1 MAEENDENGRATP
14 ASIRK
19 GEQGGK
25 GHPSPKKGQG
35 VMCTIRLLDGTDFEA
50 HIDKRA
56 KGQQVFDMVCDF
68 LNLLEKDYFG
78 LTYKDAENI
87 RNWVNLEKRIAK
99 QIKASPWMLNFE
111 VKFYPPDPSQLQE
124 DITRYHLCL
133 QVRED
138 IFSGK
143 LPCSFVTHAL
153 LGSCLVQAELG
164 DYDPDEMGADYL
176 SSFRLAPN
184 QTPELEEKVV
194 ELHRQHKGQTP
205 AEAEL
210 HYLDNAKRLAM
221 YGVDL
226 HPAKDFE
233 GVDIMLGV
241 CSSGLLVYRDRLRI
255 NRFAWPKILKVAY
268 KRNNFYIKVR
278 PGEFEQFES
287 TVGFKLANHRAAK
300 RLWKTCVEHHTF
312 FRLMSPEPA
321 PKPRL
326 LLPRLG
332 SKFRYSGRTQY
343 QTRKISQQ
351 IDRPPPSFER
361 TLSNKRFSSR
371 SMDRGTLP
379 SRKQDRTSRSQE
391 RLTSPTLEERE
402 DMPRMDRAD
411 RVGEPRTMDRDRTI
425 SDRLDRDVTSPTSV
439 DGDAQGRNKR
449 PVGGV
454 AVMLPMDLK
463 SAGTGATRRS
473 QHEESLRR
481 SQVED
486 NGSGITLTKLKRT
499 PLREDTMGSSVEDS
513 AEYVLAPDRPT
524 DLNHSENGVIAEAL
538 ASQSEPKLSNVET
551 ESNEGVGVA
560 VSEGFFA
567 QKVTGWEPPAHTYS
581 IDPVMTGARKK
592 DKTAQQRPPL
602 RHIYSEGHIASVP
615 LKGLADQE
623 VVKNELDK
631 PTERMDTLEEEHSSD
646 SLAHSVAVNRKENLS
661 SLHLLKDEH
670 PVTSTPRPSGGGPR
684 VPPQPERT
692 SSPIHG
698 GPGGPGGPV
707 RQGGFIRQATPY
719 TKEYMYEVKPDE
731 LRDQRTKSPLGF
743 TYTESGRERTT
754 SPGSLDADAGKVE
767 KGLAF
772 TYSPSGAPTKSI
784 LKQPTSAHDR
794 SSSSLNDS
802 MSMSRSFG
810 STPPTSPTK
819 AQTGDVYSRP
829 TAAPRTVPS
838 SRISATTAPSSKPP
852 VAQKPSAVSKGGR
865 GRAVTPSS
873 QRDIDSSSGDED
885 ESSDE
890 SLDEYRQER
899 PPSSAGVVSGRSP
912 LDTSAD
918 SGRKVSITNPPVTST
933 RTYQTER
940 DSGRDTRGGTPQQE
954 EYYATPKSAVVKSYE
969 GPAKRSV
976 TTPVSSDRSFD
987 RSFDSAGGKV
997 TTASYSSTHR
1007 SAYGQPASY
1016 KYRQDSKDKSSSGP
1030 DTVGS
1035 SSSPA
1040 KDKETGR
1047 GTASPPG
1054 SLGRQH
1060 EQQPKS
1066 PSMSFDKDNQYY
1078 TSTMSSGRMDSSAG
1092 SAPSPSK
1099 FSASRDSGL
1108 MSGVTGD
1115 STGPSPQVTSAG
1127 LVYDER
1133 SGEYTRYSTTT
1144 QQQQQTLVTEH
1155 IASTGRVM
1163 AVPVDQL
1170 PQTIVKT
1177 ESMKYDPSS
1186 AGGLSGSGATGS
1198 SMATKTVPVVSTE
1211 TRKVAYS
1218 VDPLGEDGLPSGGQY
1233 STTKV
1238 TTQHVP
1244 PHDISVEQEGEVI
1257 SQQTISSKTRTVETV
1272 TYKMERDGVVETRV
1286 EQKITIQ
1293 SDGDPIDHDKALAE
1307 AIQEATMMNPDLKVE
1322 KIEIQQQGGN

>member
-1 MAEENDENGRATP
+1 MAEDNDENGRTTP

-19 GEQGGK
+19 GKPGGK
-25 GHPSPKKGQG
+25 MNPSPKKGQC
-35 VMCTIRLLDGTDFEA
+35 VTCTVRLLDGTDFEEQF
-50 HIDKRA
+50 DKKA
-56 KGQQVFDMVCDF
+56 KGQQVFDMVCES

-78 LTYKDAENI
+78 LTYRDAEDI
-87 RNWVNLEKRIAK
+87 RNWVNLEKRVAK
-99 QIKASPWMLNFE
+99 QLKTSPWMLNFE

-164 DYDPDEMGADYL
+164 DYDPDEMGSDYL

-184 QTPELEEKVV
+184 QTPELEEKIV

-210 HYLDNAKRLAM
+210 HYLDNARKLAM

-241 CSSGLLVYRDRLRI
+241 CSSDLLIYRDRLRI
-255 NRFAWPKILKVAY
+255 NRFAWPKILKISY
-268 KRNNFYIKVR
+268 KRNNFYIKIR

-287 TVGFKLANHRAAK
+287 TIGFKLANHRAAK

-312 FRLMSPEPA
+312 FRLMSPEPP
-321 PKPRL
+321 PKQRL

-343 QTRKISQQ
+343 QTRISQ

-371 SMDRGTLP
+371 SMDPLSYSSSRDRLSDGRTVPAGGTLP
-379 SRKQDRTSRSQE
+379 NRKPDRASRSQE
-391 RLTSPTLEERE
+391 RLPSQTLEEQE
-402 DMPRMDRAD
+402 EIQRMDRAD
-411 RVGEPRTMDRDRTI
+411 RMGDQRTLNRERDRPDRD
-425 SDRLDRDVTSPTSV
+425 LTSPTPA
-439 DGDAQGRNKR
+439 DGDPQGKNKK
-449 PVGGV
+449 PIGGV

-463 SAGTGATRRS
+463 AAGTGAHRRS
-473 QHEESLRR
+473 QPDESLRR

-486 NGSGITLTKLKRT
+486 DGSGITLTKLKRT

-513 AEYVLAPDRPT
+513 AEYVLTPDRPS
-524 DLNHSENGVIAEAL
+524 DQSYRENGGVTQAVAMF
-538 ASQSEPKLSNVET
+538 SQSEAKLDNVDT
-551 ESNEGVGVA
+551 ELNKGAGSA
-560 VSEGFFA
+560 TSESSFFV
-567 QKVTGWEPPAHTYS
+567 QRVPGREPPAHTVS
-581 IDPVMTGARKK
+581 VGPVMFGARKK
-592 DKTAQQRPPL
+592 DKSAQQRPPL
-602 RHIYSEGHIASVP
+602 RHIFSEEHIATAP
-615 LKGLADQE
+615 LKGLAEQE
-623 VVKNELDK
+623 
-631 PTERMDTLEEEHSSD
+631 
-646 SLAHSVAVNRKENLS
+646 
-661 SLHLLKDEH
+661 DEH

-692 SSPIHG
+692 SSPIQG
-698 GPGGPGGPV
+698 GPGRVGASV
-707 RQGGFIRQATPY
+707 RQGGFLRQTTPY
-719 TKEYMYEVKPDE
+719 TKEYMYEVKPEE
-731 LRDQRTKSPLGF
+731 LREQRTKSPLGF
-743 TYTESGRERTT
+743 TYTEAGRERTT
-754 SPGSLDADAGKVE
+754 PPGSLDADSGKVE

-784 LKQPTSAHDR
+784 LKQPTFVHDR

-819 AQTGDVYSRP
+819 AQAAAQAGDLYSRP

-838 SRISATTAPSSKPP
+838 SRLSAGITLGSKPP
-852 VAQKPSAVSKGGR
+852 VAQKPLGVSSKGGR
-865 GRAVTPSS
+865 GSSGAMTPSS

-885 ESSDE
+885 ESTDE

-899 PPSSAGVVSGRSP
+899 PPSSAGVVSGRST

-933 RTYQTER
+933 RTYRTER
-940 DSGRDTRGGTPQQE
+940 DSSSDARGGSMQPQE

-987 RSFDSAGGKV
+987 RSFDSGAGGKV
-997 TTASYSSTHR
+997 TITSSSSTHR

-1016 KYRQDSKDKSSSGP
+1016 KHRQDSKDKSSAGA
-1030 DTVGS
+1030 DTVDSGS
-1035 SSSPA
+1035 SPT
-1040 KDKETGR
+1040 KDKDTGK
-1047 GTASPPG
+1047 GTASPSG

-1060 EQQPKS
+1060 EQQQKS
-1066 PSMSFDKDNQYY
+1066 SSMSFDKDTQYY
-1078 TSTMSSGRMDSSAG
+1078 TSFPGRVDSSAG
-1092 SAPSPSK
+1092 SAPSPHKS
-1099 FSASRDSGL
+1099 SGGRDSDQL
-1108 MSGVTGD
+1108 SGVTGD
-1115 STGPSPQVTSAG
+1115 SQSPPPQVTSSGG

-1177 ESMKYDPSS
+1177 ETMKYDGSNTTGNSS
-1186 AGGLSGSGATGS
+1186 GTAGGSLI
-1198 SMATKTVPVVSTE
+1198 TKTVPVVSTE